1 MNNTLFFFYIL
12 CYHIVIQQLYCN
24 ILFVCYQ
31 SLLWATIFN
40 PVTTKDYVEAF
51 EVISCNYG

>member
-1 MNNTLFFFYIL
+1 MNNTLFFL

-51 EVISCNYG
+51 EVMSCNYG